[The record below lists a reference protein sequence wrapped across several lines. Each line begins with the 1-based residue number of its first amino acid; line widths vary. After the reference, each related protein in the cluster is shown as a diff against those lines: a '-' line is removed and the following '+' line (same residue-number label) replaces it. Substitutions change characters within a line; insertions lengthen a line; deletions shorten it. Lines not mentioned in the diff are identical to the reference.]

1 MATAIITAAALTL
14 LRVAAAETAPAV
26 RSLPPIGITVTAV
39 AHISPQLVEM
49 IINETDAIWRPS
61 GVHFAWQRG
70 ASTIPTMLHVVLDD
84 ERRPPTS
91 GDLPLGW
98 IVFNDGSSP
107 ESWIH
112 LSYANML
119 EYMLHSR
126 PVIGFV
132 EKMPTLER
140 DTYMSRALG
149 RALAHELGH
158 FLLASKTHT
167 PEGLMS
173 THRSATDLFGSS
185 RHRFAISATER
196 AAVAARLDP
205 TVVMGSR

>member
-14 LRVAAAETAPAV
+14 IRVATAETPPAV

-39 AHISPQLVEM
+39 AHISPRLVEM
-49 IINETDAIWRPS
+49 IITEADAIWRPS

-70 ASTIPTMLHVVLDD
+70 PSTIPTMLHVVLDD

-107 ESWIH
+107 ESSIH
-112 LSYANML
+112 LSYGNML
-119 EYMLHSR
+119 EYMVHSR

-158 FLLASKTHT
+158 FLLASKAHT

-173 THRSATDLFGSS
+173 TRRSATNLRSGAPATGL
-185 RHRFAISATER
+185 RSAQPTR
-196 AAVAARLDP
+196 RLAARLDP